1 MFVQAIHWFLNLGST
16 VGIPIIIIILGLIVG
31 LKPSK
36 ALISGLTLSAGFIG
50 MNMVVNM
57 MATNLQPAIKLMVA
71 RYHLSLSIMDV
82 GCGVGGPL
90 AFSSSL
96 GVLAIPLTILINLVL
111 VWIGL
116 TRTLNVDIWNLW
128 QPTFIGLLV
137 WAVSGN
143 YVYGIIALAGG
154 FLLELLLADLMQPIT
169 EKFFNLP
176 GIAVTHTMALSATI
190 LAVPLNWL
198 FDKIPGFNKLD
209 ASPEK
214 IQKRFG
220 VLGDPLVIGF
230 IVGVGIGLLAGF
242 DVSGILQLGVE
253 MGATLKIMPK
263 MISMFMESLTP
274 ISSATQEFTKKH
286 LHGKKVN
293 IGMDAALT
301 VGHPAVIAT
310 SVLMIPISL
319 FLATILPG
327 NKVLPLGDLTLYVY
341 VFTLLVGAF
350 KGNIIRSLIGA
361 VIYSVPMLYL
371 STWLSP
377 LVMKSFKL
385 ANYSINTKGAFS
397 FELSGLWTNSIFVWM
412 TQNFGVIGLGVLIV
426 VLLGLLYYLNVIKKF
441 NAGPSAEK
449 GE

>member
-31 LKPSK
+31 LKPAK

-57 MATNLQPAIKLMVA
+57 MATDLQPAIKLMVT

-96 GVLAIPLTILINLVL
+96 GVLAIPLTILINLIL
-111 VWIGL
+111 VWVGL

-137 WAVSGN
+137 WAVTGN
-143 YVYGIIALAGG
+143 YVYGIIALGGG

-198 FDKIPGFNKLD
+198 FDKTPGFNKLD

-220 VLGDPLVIGF
+220 RSPCYWLYRRCRYW
-230 IVGVGIGLLAGF
+230 
-242 DVSGILQLGVE
+242 
-253 MGATLKIMPK
+253 
-263 MISMFMESLTP
+263 P
-274 ISSATQEFTKKH
+274 ISRIRFCRYFTT
-286 LHGKKVN
+286 G
-293 IGMDAALT
+293 
-301 VGHPAVIAT
+301 
-310 SVLMIPISL
+310 S
-319 FLATILPG
+319 
-327 NKVLPLGDLTLYVY
+327 
-341 VFTLLVGAF
+341 
-350 KGNIIRSLIGA
+350 
-361 VIYSVPMLYL
+361 
-371 STWLSP
+371 
-377 LVMKSFKL
+377 
-385 ANYSINTKGAFS
+385 
-397 FELSGLWTNSIFVWM
+397 
-412 TQNFGVIGLGVLIV
+412 
-426 VLLGLLYYLNVIKKF
+426 
-441 NAGPSAEK
+441 
-449 GE
+449 

>member
-31 LKPSK
+31 LKPAK

-57 MATNLQPAIKLMVA
+57 MATDLQPAIKLMVT

-96 GVLAIPLTILINLVL
+96 GVLAIPLTILINLIL
-111 VWIGL
+111 VWVGL

-137 WAVSGN
+137 WAVTGN
-143 YVYGIIALAGG
+143 YVYGIIALGGG

-242 DVSGILQLGVE
+242 DFAGILQLGVE

-286 LHGKKVN
+286 LRGKKVN

-319 FLATILPG
+319 FLASILPG
-327 NKVLPLGDLTLYVY
+327 NKVLPLGDLTL
-341 VFTLLVGAF
+341 
-350 KGNIIRSLIGA
+350 
-361 VIYSVPMLYL
+361 
-371 STWLSP
+371 
-377 LVMKSFKL
+377 
-385 ANYSINTKGAFS
+385 
-397 FELSGLWTNSIFVWM
+397 
-412 TQNFGVIGLGVLIV
+412 
-426 VLLGLLYYLNVIKKF
+426 
-441 NAGPSAEK
+441 
-449 GE
+449 